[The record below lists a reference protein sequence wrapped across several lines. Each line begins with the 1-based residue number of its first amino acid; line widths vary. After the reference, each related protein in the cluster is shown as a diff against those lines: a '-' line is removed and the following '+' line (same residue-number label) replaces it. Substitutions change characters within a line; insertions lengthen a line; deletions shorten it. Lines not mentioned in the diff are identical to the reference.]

1 MGYFFILL
9 YLIIVGLVI
18 EIASTLLV
26 YTGLDAN
33 ISRYQVIS
41 MLTGTGFT
49 TDESKLIIDHP
60 LRRKISGF
68 LILFGAFSLAVI
80 ISSISNILSDD
91 FRTGNLMIISS
102 SLIALL
108 FILKIPRV
116 RIRFSKKVEEE
127 TKDSYPLSELPIKD
141 VLYFDENDYVTTI
154 LVREDFYYVGKKVKE
169 VVKPG
174 EDIHTILL
182 IRGDLPLRENIY
194 ETIIQEGDR
203 MIVYGNEQEI
213 KSKFYN
219 DTEKKQH
226 DKKDSDVDER
236 PQQPQHS
243 EKSV

>member
-60 LRRKISGF
+60 LRRKISSF

-80 ISSISNILSDD
+80 ISSISSILSDD
-91 FRTGNLMIISS
+91 FRTGNLMVISS
-102 SLIALL
+102 TLIALL

-116 RIRFSKKVEEE
+116 QNRFSKKVEKE

-141 VLYFDENDYVTTI
+141 VLYFDENDYVTTV

-213 KSKFYN
+213 KNKFYSKE
-219 DTEKKQH
+219 EKKQH
-226 DKKDSDVDER
+226 DKKDSDVDEH

-243 EKSV
+243 EKGM